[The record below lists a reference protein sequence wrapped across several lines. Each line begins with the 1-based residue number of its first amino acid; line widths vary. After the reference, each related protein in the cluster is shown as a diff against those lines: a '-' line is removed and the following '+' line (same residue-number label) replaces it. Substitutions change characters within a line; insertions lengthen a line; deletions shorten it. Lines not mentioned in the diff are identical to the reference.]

1 MAKEHERIKKPAKG
15 RRYYRYESTVA
26 FFDLVGFSKRSTSA
40 QMAGKFV
47 EIQQMVAETFWDDFD
62 WGETSKENT
71 LILIPT
77 GDGYAICFPRS
88 VEDSEVL
95 AYVRDLSKKFMEE
108 RKVKVRF
115 GISRGVNF
123 VVEDVNEMPNLVGWG
138 ITMAQ
143 RVMSIGGAGHIL
155 CTGDFAQAL
164 EKDVEELHKLPKKI
178 KIKHGD
184 TLTVYNYYS
193 KVEKFGNPKVPKE

>member
-1 MAKEHERIKKPAKG
+1 MAKEHDAIRKPAKG
-15 RRYYRYESTVA
+15 RRYYKYESTVA

-40 QMAGKFV
+40 QMVSKFV
-47 EIQQMVAETFWDDFD
+47 EIQQVVAETFYDYFD
-62 WGETSKENT
+62 WGEPDKDNT

-88 VEDSEVL
+88 AEGTEVL
-95 AYVRDLSKKFMEE
+95 GYVRKLWEE
-108 RKVKVRF
+108 FIRERNVKVRF

-143 RVMSIGGAGHIL
+143 RVMSLGGAGHIL
-155 CTGDFAQAL
+155 CTADFAQPLA
-164 EKDVEELHKLPKKI
+164 KDVTDLHKLAGKF

-184 TLTVYNYYS
+184 MLRVYNYYS
-193 KVEKFGNPKVPKE
+193 QKEKFGTGRIPKN